1 MQHIFFLI
9 WLAGY
14 LLMKNLQ
21 FSLYSRPDPGL
32 CSIQGPF
39 EVNGVIIRTLNIQH
53 AALTVLLTLNQLR
66 LHKLPDIQYIHIHTA
81 PQQAFTL
88 LLVRRFICGDKRE
101 WTAVQQCVSV
111 STRTWWGT
119 GVLKWLP
126 DGASIIN
133 INLRSLLSCTF
144 SIQLIMLI

>member
-1 MQHIFFLI
+1 MCNISSSWSG
-9 WLAGY
+9 WLATCWWRTC
-14 LLMKNLQ
+14 N
-21 FSLYSRPDPGL
+21 FL
-32 CSIQGPF
+32 CIQDQTRGF
-39 EVNGVIIRTLNIQH
+39 VAFKVNGVIIRTLNIQH

-66 LHKLPDIQYIHIHTA
+66 LHKLPDKQYIHIHTA